1 MFRLN
6 SRAQIFPGL
15 ALSTTC
21 LAGALTTQAA
31 YAQTSS
37 FSISRMP
44 IAQAIIAYG
53 RAANVQI
60 VLADPVRGTIMGNA
74 VHGTMGSDRALD
86 QLLAGTGLT
95 VISRHSHVVV
105 IGLHQPT
112 PTKPGIRP
120 ASARKSTLDASR
132 TENVSVHANR
142 DSTSSK
148 RYSAQMID
156 TLSAE
161 QIRTVPDL
169 SVVEAARRIV
179 GISVMPSTD
188 DNRSDNNIENITIRG
203 LDNSY
208 NLITI
213 DGAQLA
219 SANNTYRGARLDL
232 IPSSMLGE
240 LQVLKTV
247 DAYNDPQGI
256 GGQVNM
262 VTKNAFDYGNT
273 FDTQL
278 LGGWN
283 NLAGSVVQP
292 MHENWRVD
300 GALTRVFGKNKE
312 FGFVLSGNYQ
322 ELHSATHA
330 ILPGDS
336 SGDGWNYYTAS
347 GTSVGSPTNTDAVAA
362 TGHAVPVRSQD
373 YAFDDAY
380 RRYSLTG
387 KFQYRPSHRFDLSV
401 FGGYFHTL
409 DQETRNEALSMP
421 SGTWT
426 QGATPDTGS
435 VSTGQYQFGIT
446 QQPETQRTWFV
457 NGKIHYDINDRM
469 HLNFLASDSI
479 AWDDS
484 YRTMIKYNTGMNE
497 NTNKTTYQSNYG
509 YSYTLDNGAPSIYL
523 NDLTAANNADN
534 YNPRYW
540 RFYGFHVKNDVRFLR
555 GDWRWD
561 VGHGFWMN
569 AGVTQTMTHVTNS
582 ETYTQWI
589 PKDAA
594 AAAEIGNMDQVLAAK
609 TLTMESAPGLKY
621 LTLNYQEALDKLL
634 NNKSLFKT
642 TNTISTTK
650 PAYYHMQES
659 ITAAYFQTGWHN
671 RFVSLQGG
679 FRWDHTRADIG
690 NFNGIT
696 QNGVTDYL
704 YETRGAGYDYL
715 LPSFLAT
722 FNLNPTM
729 KVRAAFT
736 ETVGRPN
743 YGDYGAA
750 TSTTFDGAT
759 VNISQ
764 GNPNLKPRHS
774 WNYDLSYEWYPQKD
788 TILTVGLFYKDIH
801 DQIYTRTS
809 YGNIMMDGAS
819 YAAVISEPLNAS
831 GAGMRGVEMQ
841 LMRQRFGFLPGIL
854 KNFGL
859 SFNATFLQGF
869 YEETM
874 DDGTQRRV
882 NGLSNQPS
890 HIYNASL
897 FYADKNLEAR
907 VAYNRIG
914 KSLYSTSGTA
924 KWQDMWLQERGQL
937 DLQASYRFYK
947 WLSATGQVQNLT
959 GEGYVTR
966 MGPRENLIQDR
977 HPAGRTVWFGLRFQP
992 DF

>member
-1 MFRLN
+1 MSCFINRARLF
-6 SRAQIFPGL
+6 SAL
-15 ALSTTC
+15 AFSTTC
-21 LAGALTTQAA
+21 LASGFATQAA
-31 YAQTSS
+31 LAQSTV
-37 FSISRMP
+37 FNIGRMP
-44 IAQAIIAYG
+44 ISRAIVAYG
-53 RAANVQI
+53 RQANMQI
-60 VLADPVRGTIMGNA
+60 ILADPVRKSIIGNA
-74 VHGTMGSDRALD
+74 VQGSMSSQAALD
-86 QLLAGTGLT
+86 KLLDGTGLEVT
-95 VISRHSHVVV
+95 SVHDRLIV
-105 IGLHQPT
+105 IGLRKAATAPDGKKT
-112 PTKPGIRP
+112 SVRKL
-120 ASARKSTLDASR
+120 AREAPVS
-132 TENVSVHANR
+132 ENVKVTGLR
-142 DSTSSK
+142 DNTSTK
-148 RYSAQMID
+148 RYSSQMID
-156 TLSAE
+156 TLSAA
-161 QIRTVPDL
+161 QMRTAPDL

-203 LDNSY
+203 LNNSY

-247 DAYNDPQGI
+247 DAYNDPQGV

-262 VTKNAFDYGNT
+262 VTKSAFDYGNS

-292 MHENWRVD
+292 RHENWRVD

-322 ELHSATHA
+322 ELYSASHA

-336 SGDGWNYYTAS
+336 TGDGWNYYSAS
-347 GTSVGSPTNTDAVAA
+347 GTSVGSPTNTDAQAA
-362 TGHAVPVRSQD
+362 KGSAVPVRSQD

-387 KFQYRPSHRFDLSV
+387 KFQYRPSQRFDLSV
-401 FGGYFHTL
+401 FGGYFHTR
-409 DQETRNEALSMP
+409 DEETRNEALSLP
-421 SGTWT
+421 AGTWT
-426 QGATPDTGS
+426 QGASPGTGS
-435 VSTGQYQFGIT
+435 VTTGQYQFGIT

-484 YRTMIKYNTGMNE
+484 ARTMIKYNTGMNE
-497 NTNKTTYQSNYG
+497 NTNKTTNQAAYG
-509 YSYTLDNGAPSIYL
+509 YNYFINNGAPVISL
-523 NDLTAANNADN
+523 NDLSSANDADN

-540 RFYGFHVKNDVRFLR
+540 RFYDFRVKNDVRFLR

-561 VGHGFWMN
+561 VGHGFWLN
-569 AGVTQTMTHVTNS
+569 AGVTQTMTHVDNS
-582 ETYTQWI
+582 ETYNQWI
-589 PKDAA
+589 PKNAA
-594 AAAEIGNMDQVLAAK
+594 TAAEIGNMDQVTASK
-609 TLTMESAPGLKY
+609 ILTMESAPGLKY
-621 LTLNYQEALDKLL
+621 FTLDYQKSLDKLL
-634 NNKSLFKT
+634 NNKSLFKS
-642 TNTISTTK
+642 TNTLSTTK
-650 PAYYHMQES
+650 PAYYHLQES

-671 RFVSLQGG
+671 RYVSLQGG

-690 NFNGIT
+690 NFNGVT
-696 QNGVTDYL
+696 NGSTTDY
-704 YETRGAGYDYL
+704 EFQARDAGYDYL
-715 LPSFLAT
+715 LPSVLAS
-722 FNLNPTM
+722 FNISPKM
-729 KVRAAFT
+729 KLRAAFT

-788 TILTVGLFYKDIH
+788 TMLTVGIFYKDIH
-801 DQIYTRTS
+801 DEIYTRTS
-809 YGNIMMDGAS
+809 YGSVMMDGAN

-831 GAGMRGVEMQ
+831 GAGLRGVEMQ

-854 KNFGL
+854 KNFGI

-869 YEETM
+869 YEEAM
-874 DDGTQRRV
+874 DDGSQRRV

-897 FYADKNLEAR
+897 FYADKRLEAR

-924 KWQDMWLQERGQL
+924 SWQDMWFQERGQL
-937 DLQASYRFYK
+937 DLQVSYRFFK

-959 GEGYVTR
+959 DAGFETR
-966 MGPRENLIQDR
+966 MGPHQDLIQDS
-977 HPAGRTVWFGLRFQP
+977 HPAGRSVWFGLRFQP

>member
-1 MFRLN
+1 MSRLI
-6 SRAQIFPGL
+6 SRRYFFPVL
-15 ALSTTC
+15 ATTC
-21 LAGALTTQAA
+21 LAGGGLTQGA
-31 YAQTSS
+31 YAHAV
-37 FSISRMP
+37 FFNIGRMP
-44 IAQAIIAYG
+44 ISRAIVAYG
-53 RAANVQI
+53 NQANARI
-60 VLADPVRGTIMGNA
+60 VLADPAQQGIAGNA
-74 VHGTMGSDRALD
+74 VRGSMDSVMALD
-86 QLLAGTGLT
+86 QLLSGTGLAVLSRRGD
-95 VISRHSHVVV
+95 VIVV
-105 IGLHQPT
+105 GRMTSATH
-112 PTKPGIRP
+112 P
-120 ASARKSTLDASR
+120 APRSSKKNGVGALKAES
-132 TENVSVHANR
+132 VMVHARR
-142 DSTSSK
+142 DTVSTK
-148 RYSAQMID
+148 RYAAQIVD

-161 QIRTVPDL
+161 QMRTAPDL
-169 SVVEAARRIV
+169 TVVEAARRIV

-203 LDNSY
+203 LNNSY

-240 LQVLKTV
+240 LQVLKTI

-262 VTKNAFDYGNT
+262 VTKNAFDYGNS

-292 MHENWRVD
+292 SHENWRVD
-300 GALTRVFGKNKE
+300 GALTRVFGKHKE

-336 SGDGWNYYTAS
+336 TGDGWNYYAAS
-347 GTSVGSPTNTDAVAA
+347 GTSVGSPTNTDAQAA
-362 TGHAVPVRSQD
+362 TGSAVPVRSQD

-401 FGGYFHTL
+401 FGGYFHTF

-426 QGATPDTGS
+426 QGDTPNTGS
-435 VSTGQYQFGIT
+435 VTQGQYQFGIT

-457 NGKIHYDINDRM
+457 NGKIHYDINDHM

-497 NTNKTTYQSNYG
+497 NTNKTTYQTNYG
-509 YSYTLDNGAPSIYL
+509 YSYSVDNGAPVISL
-523 NDLTAANNADN
+523 NDLTSANNPDN

-540 RFYGFHVKNDVRFLR
+540 RFYGFHVKNNVRFLR
-555 GDWRWD
+555 GDWRWEA
-561 VGHGFWMN
+561 GRGFWMN

-589 PKDAA
+589 PKDAV
-594 AAAEIGNMDQVLAAK
+594 AAAEIGNMDQVLASK

-621 LTLNYQEALDKLL
+621 FTLDYQQALNRLL

-642 TNTISTTK
+642 TNTLSTTK
-650 PAYYHMQES
+650 PAYYRLQES

-679 FRWDHTRADIG
+679 FRWDHTRASIG
-690 NFNGIT
+690 NFDGIT
-696 QNGVTDYL
+696 QDSATDYVFQ
-704 YETRGAGYDYL
+704 TRGSGYDYL
-715 LPSFLAT
+715 LPSVLAT
-722 FNLNPTM
+722 FNVTPTM
-729 KVRAAFT
+729 KLRAAFT

-743 YGDYGAA
+743 YGNYGAA

-764 GNPNLKPRHS
+764 GNPNLKPRHA

-788 TILTVGLFYKDIH
+788 TILSVGLFYKDIH
-801 DQIYTRTS
+801 DEIYTRTS
-809 YGNIMMDGAS
+809 YGSVMMDGAS
-819 YAAVISEPLNAS
+819 YAAVISEPLNAQ
-831 GAGMRGVEMQ
+831 GAGLRGVEMQ
-841 LMRQRFGFLPGIL
+841 IARQRFGFLPGIL
-854 KNFGL
+854 KNFGV

-874 DDGTQRRV
+874 DDGSQRRV

-897 FYADKNLEAR
+897 FYADKRLEAR

-924 KWQDMWLQERGQL
+924 RWQDMWLQERGQL
-937 DLQASYRFYK
+937 DLQASYRFFK

-977 HPAGRTVWFGLRFQP
+977 HPAGRSVWLGLRFQP

>member
-1 MFRLN
+1 MSCFINRARLF
-6 SRAQIFPGL
+6 SAL
-15 ALSTTC
+15 AFSTTC
-21 LAGALTTQAA
+21 LASGFATQAA
-31 YAQTSS
+31 LAQSTV
-37 FSISRMP
+37 FNIGRMP
-44 IAQAIIAYG
+44 ISRAIVAYG
-53 RAANVQI
+53 RQANMQI
-60 VLADPVRGTIMGNA
+60 ILADPVRKSIIGNA
-74 VHGTMGSDRALD
+74 VQGSMSSQAALD
-86 QLLAGTGLT
+86 KLLDGTGLEVT
-95 VISRHSHVVV
+95 SVHDRLIV
-105 IGLHQPT
+105 IGLRKAAMAPDGKKT
-112 PTKPGIRP
+112 SVRKL
-120 ASARKSTLDASR
+120 AREAPVS
-132 TENVSVHANR
+132 ENVKVTGLR
-142 DSTSSK
+142 DNTSTK
-148 RYSAQMID
+148 RYSSQMID
-156 TLSAE
+156 TLSAA
-161 QIRTVPDL
+161 QMRTAPDL

-203 LDNSY
+203 LNNSY

-247 DAYNDPQGI
+247 DAYNDPQGV

-262 VTKNAFDYGNT
+262 VTKSAFDYGNS

-283 NLAGSVVQP
+283 NLVGSVVQP
-292 MHENWRVD
+292 RHENWRVD

-322 ELHSATHA
+322 ELYSASHA

-336 SGDGWNYYTAS
+336 TGDGWNYYSAS
-347 GTSVGSPTNTDAVAA
+347 GTSVGSPTNTDAQAA
-362 TGHAVPVRSQD
+362 KGSAVPVRSQD

-387 KFQYRPSHRFDLSV
+387 KFQYRPSQRFDLSV
-401 FGGYFHTL
+401 FGGYFHTR
-409 DQETRNEALSMP
+409 DEETRNEALSLP
-421 SGTWT
+421 AGTWT
-426 QGATPDTGS
+426 QGASPGTGS
-435 VSTGQYQFGIT
+435 VTTGQYQFGIT

-484 YRTMIKYNTGMNE
+484 ARTMIKYNTGMNE
-497 NTNKTTYQSNYG
+497 NTNKTTNQAAYG
-509 YSYTLDNGAPSIYL
+509 YNYFINNGAPVISL
-523 NDLTAANNADN
+523 NDLSSANDADN

-540 RFYGFHVKNDVRFLR
+540 RFYDFRVKNDVRFLR

-561 VGHGFWMN
+561 VGHGFWLN
-569 AGVTQTMTHVTNS
+569 AGVTQTMTHVDNS
-582 ETYTQWI
+582 ETYNQWI
-589 PKDAA
+589 PKNAA
-594 AAAEIGNMDQVLAAK
+594 TAAEIGNMDQVTASK
-609 TLTMESAPGLKY
+609 ILTMESAPGLKY
-621 LTLNYQEALDKLL
+621 FTLDYQKSLDKLL
-634 NNKSLFKT
+634 NNKSLFKS
-642 TNTISTTK
+642 TNTLSTTK
-650 PAYYHMQES
+650 PAYYHLQES

-671 RFVSLQGG
+671 RYVSLQGG

-690 NFNGIT
+690 NFNGVT
-696 QNGVTDYL
+696 NGSTTDY
-704 YETRGAGYDYL
+704 EFQSRNAGYDYL
-715 LPSFLAT
+715 LPSVLAS
-722 FNLNPTM
+722 FNISPKM
-729 KVRAAFT
+729 KLRAAFT

-788 TILTVGLFYKDIH
+788 TLLTVGIFYKDIH
-801 DQIYTRTS
+801 DEIYTRTS
-809 YGNIMMDGAS
+809 YGSVMMDGAN

-831 GAGMRGVEMQ
+831 GAGLRGVEMQ

-854 KNFGL
+854 KNFGI

-869 YEETM
+869 YEEAM
-874 DDGTQRRV
+874 DDGSQRRV

-897 FYADKNLEAR
+897 FYADKRLEAR

-924 KWQDMWLQERGQL
+924 SWQDMWFQERGQL
-937 DLQASYRFYK
+937 DLQVSYRFFK

-959 GEGYVTR
+959 DAGFETR
-966 MGPRENLIQDR
+966 MGPHQDLIQDS
-977 HPAGRTVWFGLRFQP
+977 HPAGRSVWFGLRFQP